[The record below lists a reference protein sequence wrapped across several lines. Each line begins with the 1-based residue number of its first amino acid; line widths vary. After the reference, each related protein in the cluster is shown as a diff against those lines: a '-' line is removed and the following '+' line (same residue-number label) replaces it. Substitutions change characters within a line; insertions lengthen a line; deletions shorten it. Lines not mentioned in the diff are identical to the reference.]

1 MDVATAKT
9 LVSLALLICIAVF
22 SYMSFEMFVTQM
34 VKDLRASWA
43 ERAATA
49 AAAKPVQAEK

>member
-9 LVSLALLICIAVF
+9 LVSLALLICIAIF
-22 SYMSFEMFVTQM
+22 SYVSFEMFITQM

-43 ERAATA
+43 QRA
-49 AAAKPVQAEK
+49 AAAEAVQTEK